1 MAESHDHHIQSYSQ
15 ILAVLV
21 ALLAL
26 TGVTVAVSR
35 IELGA
40 LNIWAAIL
48 IASVKSSLVL
58 LFFMHM
64 KHEGRFIRITFLV
77 TVFTLAI
84 LIGFLFWDVS
94 FRWS

>member
-1 MAESHDHHIQSYSQ
+1 MESSEQHPQSYTQ
-15 ILAVLV
+15 LLAVLLG
-21 ALLAL
+21 LLAL
-26 TGVTVAVSR
+26 TGITVGVSR

-64 KHEGRFIRITFLV
+64 KHEGRLIRTTFVV
-77 TVFTLAI
+77 TVVTLAV
-84 LIGFLFWDVS
+84 LISFLFWDIS
-94 FRWS
+94 FR

>member
-1 MAESHDHHIQSYSQ
+1 MESSEQHPQPYTQ
-15 ILAVLV
+15 LLAVLLV
-21 ALLAL
+21 LLTL
-26 TGVTVAVSR
+26 TGITVGVSR

-64 KHEGRFIRITFLV
+64 KHEGRFIRTTFIV
-77 TVFTLAI
+77 TVFTLAV
-84 LIGFLFWDVS
+84 LVSFLFWDIS
-94 FRWS
+94 FR